1 MTKKEKRELIEFL
14 VSEAKK
20 LSFKIEQTELYC
32 ENRMKTDT
40 NDPWSI
46 NMRIGLKRDKTRLAD
61 YERFIEK
68 LSKELRELRA

>member
-14 VSEAKK
+14 VSEARK
-20 LSFKIEQTELYC
+20 LSFKVEQTELYC
-32 ENRMKTDT
+32 EERMKKDPD
-40 NDPWSI
+40 DPWSI
-46 NMRIGLKRDKTRLAD
+46 NMRIGLNRDKTRLAD

>member
-14 VSEAKK
+14 VSEARK
-20 LSFKIEQTELYC
+20 LSFKVEQTELYC
-32 ENRMKTDT
+32 ENRMKADP
-40 NDPWSI
+40 NNPWSI
-46 NMRIGLKRDKTRLAD
+46 NMRMGLKRDKTRLAD

>member
-20 LSFKIEQTELYC
+20 LSFKVEQTELYC
-32 ENRMKTDT
+32 GERMKKDP

-46 NMRIGLKRDKTRLAD
+46 NMRIGLNRDKTRLAD